1 MIKITNTLSIPEQEI
16 EEKFVL
22 SSGPGGQNVNKVATA
37 VQLRFDISQS
47 STLPDDIKERLR
59 GIAGSNLT
67 SDDVLIIESAESRS
81 QRKNR
86 ENARSKLAAL
96 IREAMI
102 PPKKRKDTK
111 PSRHAKEKRLNQKQI
126 RAQKKA
132 LRRKP
137 KQDDFR

>member
-1 MIKITNTLSIPEQEI
+1 M
-16 EEKFVL
+16 
-22 SSGPGGQNVNKVATA
+22 NKVARA

-47 STLPDDIKERLR
+47 TSLPDDIKERLR

-67 SDDVLIIESAESRS
+67 SDDVLIIESAEFRS

-96 IREAMI
+96 IRKAMI
-102 PPKKRKDTK
+102 PPKKRKRTK
-111 PSRHAKEKRLNQKQI
+111 PSRRAKEKRLNQKQI

-137 KQDDFR
+137 KQDDFH